1 MNTTAHKPTT
11 VLTPILVD
19 ATKLG
24 ELLSLSRAS
33 IFAAHAAGKIPRPVR
48 PGVRD
53 PRWSVREIE
62 SWIQAGCPDRQTWE
76 TMRKVSAR

>member
-1 MNTTAHKPTT
+1 MNTKSQKHAA
-11 VLTPILVD
+11 VLTPLLVD

-33 IFAAHAAGKIPRPVR
+33 IFTAHAAGKIPRPVR

-53 PRWSVREIE
+53 PRWCVDEIRQ
-62 SWIQAGCPDRQTWE
+62 WIAAGCPAREDWE
-76 TMRKVSAR
+76 QRKGGER